1 MNHQPHI
8 DNIYLYAKDTY
19 DAKYQFLIK
28 KKKVQAQINLMI
40 LKFLIEYSTDT
51 DYIYKSIEEFNPNK
65 KRKILIVFNYMIAY
79 MFHNKNCNPL
89 VSWLSIRGR
98 KLSIYL
104 VFI

>member
-1 MNHQPHI
+1 M
-8 DNIYLYAKDTY
+8 
-19 DAKYQFLIK
+19 K

-79 MFHNKNCNPL
+79 MFHNKNRNPL